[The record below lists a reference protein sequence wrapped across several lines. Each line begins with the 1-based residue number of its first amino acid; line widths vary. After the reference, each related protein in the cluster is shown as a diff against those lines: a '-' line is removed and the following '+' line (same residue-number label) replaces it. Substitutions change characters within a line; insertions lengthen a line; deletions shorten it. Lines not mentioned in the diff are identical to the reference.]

1 MMVTAFSYARKEAHV
16 RQQFTMLVP
25 MEYSISNNRMSPTW
39 LRKKAKDG
47 MQALTRDAAKDRYPV
62 GKATIWVG
70 IEKRT
75 RGAYD
80 PVNLTDTFKGCVDE
94 LVNMNILDED
104 DYHHVSGPWL
114 YHAGIDKHIPARHM
128 RATVTLETYYPK
140 PF

>member
-1 MMVTAFSYARKEAHV
+1 M

-25 MEYSISNNRMSPTW
+25 MELAISNNRTAQVW
-39 LRKKAKDG
+39 KRQKVKDG
-47 MQALTRDAAKDRYPV
+47 MKALTREAAKDRYPV

-80 PVNLTDTFKGCVDE
+80 PVNLTDTFKAMVDE
-94 LVNMNILDED
+94 LVTMGVLDED

-114 YHAGIDKHIPARHM
+114 FHQGVDKHLPPRTI
-128 RATVTLETYYPK
+128 RATVTLLDYHPN
-140 PF
+140 PI

>member
-1 MMVTAFSYARKEAHV
+1 M
-16 RQQFTMLVP
+16 RQQFAMLIP
-25 MEYSISNNRMSPTW
+25 QEYSISNNRMSPTW
-39 LRKKAKDG
+39 LRKKTKDG
-47 MQALTRDAAKDRYPV
+47 MQALTREAARDRYPV

-94 LVNMNILDED
+94 LVNMGVLDED

-114 YHAGIDKHIPARHM
+114 FHQGVDKHLPPRTI
-128 RATVTLETYYPK
+128 RATVTLLDYHPNPIQEQP
-140 PF
+140 